1 MIFIKNLYKKN
12 FYTKKISIQK
22 KKKNSIQKKVLIQ
35 KTFLIKKNLF
45 HLGLID
51 GNFQD

>member
-1 MIFIKNLYKKN
+1 MIFIKNLYKKI
-12 FYTKKISIQK
+12 FIQKKFLFK